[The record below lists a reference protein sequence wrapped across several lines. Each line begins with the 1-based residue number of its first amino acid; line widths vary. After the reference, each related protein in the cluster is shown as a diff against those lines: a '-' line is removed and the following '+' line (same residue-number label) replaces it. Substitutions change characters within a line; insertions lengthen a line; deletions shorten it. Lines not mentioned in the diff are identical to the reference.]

1 MSLSFF
7 VTRTP
12 SATNTKKPKFLI
24 HIPEHRGF
32 AEENALAQKEDS
44 HASMSENSAGF
55 VINTFYFAAY
65 FCFTGIVGRFLLLQV
80 VIVGVGPD
88 FHSVEHPTDAEFV
101 LMFRD
106 KSISL

>member
-7 VTRTP
+7 VARTP
-12 SATNTKKPKFLI
+12 SATNTQKPKFLI
-24 HIPEHRGF
+24 HISEHRDF

-65 FCFTGIVGRFLLLQV
+65 FCFTGMVGRFLLLQI
-80 VIVGVGPD
+80 IVKGIGRD
-88 FHSVEHPTDAEFV
+88 SCFLKHPTDAEFV